1 MEQEEERARA
11 DRKMSI
17 ASFGSVKSDNSD
29 AEREADSNINSP
41 LFNPF
46 YHYAFDVYGSN
57 TVRDLQG
64 IPFEKM
70 GEALDE
76 IHNNIGKSLLSIL

>member
-1 MEQEEERARA
+1 MDDTDVDSE
-11 DRKMSI
+11 
-17 ASFGSVKSDNSD
+17 DNL
-29 AEREADSNINSP
+29 P

-57 TVRDLQG
+57 TVRDLQA

-76 IHNNIGKSLLSIL
+76 IHNNIGEF